1 MEDKCNTICH
11 NCFARLLT
19 TTCNPNLTFKIE
31 YDQDYFCVVN
41 IMRIAQSYYQ
51 LLSMVC
57 HSPYINYTI

>member
-1 MEDKCNTICH
+1 MSQL
-11 NCFARLLT
+11 FLLD
-19 TTCNPNLTFKIE
+19 CLQQLVIPILLSKIE